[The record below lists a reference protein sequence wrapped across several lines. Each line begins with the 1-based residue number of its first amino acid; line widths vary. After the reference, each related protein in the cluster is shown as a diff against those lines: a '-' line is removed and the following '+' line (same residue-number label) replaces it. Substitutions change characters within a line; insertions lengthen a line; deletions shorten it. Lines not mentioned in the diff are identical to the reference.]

1 MTRNMEP
8 KNEMEMR
15 DEKGQLVR
23 DAAGNWTE
31 HGARYLFNID
41 AKTANDP
48 QYWQE
53 INAQAEDEYTHRMY
67 A

>member
-8 KNEMEMR
+8 KAEMR

-23 DAAGNWTE
+23 DDAGNWTE
-31 HGARYLFNID
+31 HGARYLFDLD
-41 AKTANDP
+41 ATTANDP
-48 QYWQE
+48 QYWRE
-53 INAQAEDEYTHRMY
+53 IEALAEDEYTRRMY